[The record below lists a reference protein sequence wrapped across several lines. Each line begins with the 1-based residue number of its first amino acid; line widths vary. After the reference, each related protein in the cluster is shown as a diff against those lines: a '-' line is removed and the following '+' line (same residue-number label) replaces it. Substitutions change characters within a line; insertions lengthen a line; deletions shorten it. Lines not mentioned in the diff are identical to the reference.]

1 MQIKMSKFD
10 HQNVTLL
17 KRQSWKIQAWM
28 GIQTLTSAMPVQTAL
43 ATSWLSY
50 HIIVWV
56 NYKHVDVEIDDDNTL
71 YLYLSQDV
79 VAIIVDN
86 IVKQTIIVHVI

>member
-1 MQIKMSKFD
+1 M
-10 HQNVTLL
+10 
-17 KRQSWKIQAWM
+17 
-28 GIQTLTSAMPVQTAL
+28 
-43 ATSWLSY
+43 
-50 HIIVWV
+50 WV

-79 VAIIVDN
+79 VARIVDN